1 MIYWFANWKKSIA
14 LFNRNI
20 KMFMLANVLIQVGM
34 GVFLVMYNLYIKELG
49 FPETLNGKI
58 ISMTSLASAI
68 MLIPAGYLSDRLGRK
83 GIIITGA
90 IFAAGTLFYRSLV
103 TGEQSLVYAAFF
115 TGLFMALVQVS
126 GVPFLAENSTAG
138 ERMHLFSIHFSL
150 MTIASVIGSL
160 GGGVLADALHL
171 IGNISTVDSIMYV
184 LIIGAI
190 IFTMGIV
197 PLFQLKPTQK
207 IEGQTE
213 ASTEESEGNAPT
225 GFRKNM
231 KVIVLFGVA
240 NLLIGTGSGLVIPY
254 LNLYFANRFDASN
267 TYIGIIL
274 SLGSAMAAVAM
285 LLGPALVKKVGK
297 VKALVIF
304 QLLSIPFLFITG
316 YTNSLIIAS
325 IAFLMRQALMN
336 AGNPIQSAIAMELVQ
351 DKYKGLANSVNQM
364 VFNVGWASTGAIST
378 GLVMTFGFY
387 WGYAYTFT
395 ITGILY
401 IIASTYFYLLFGRK
415 RPLRKKQV

>member
-20 KMFMLANVLIQVGM
+20 KMFMLANVLIQVGI

-90 IFAAGTLFYRSLV
+90 IFAAGTLFYRSLI

-197 PLFQLKPTQK
+197 PLFQLKQTPK

-415 RPLRKKQV
+415 RTLRKKQV

>member
-1 MIYWFANWKKSIA
+1 MMDWFAGWKKSITS
-14 LFNRNI
+14 FNRNI
-20 KMFMLANVLIQVGM
+20 KMFMLANLLIQVGM

-90 IFAAGTLFYRSLV
+90 IVAAGTLFYRSLV
-103 TGEQSLVYAAFF
+103 TGEQSLIYAAFF

-126 GVPFLAENSTAG
+126 GVPFLAENSKAS

-150 MTIASVIGSL
+150 MTIASVVGSL
-160 GGGVLADALHL
+160 GGGVLADALHI

-190 IFTMGIV
+190 IFTIGIV
-197 PLFQLKPTQK
+197 PLFQLKPIQ
-207 IEGQTE
+207 IEMDSDE
-213 ASTEESEGNAPT
+213 HTEESGGNTPS
-225 GFRKNM
+225 GFRKNL
-231 KVIVLFGVA
+231 KIIVLFGVA

-254 LNLYFANRFDASN
+254 LNLYFSNRFDASN
-267 TYIGIIL
+267 TYIGLIL

-336 AGNPIQSAIAMELVQ
+336 AGNPIQSAIAMDLVQ

-401 IIASTYFYLLFGRK
+401 IIASTYFYFLFGRK
-415 RPLRKKQV
+415 STLGKKQT

>member
-1 MIYWFANWKKSIA
+1 M
-14 LFNRNI
+14 
-20 KMFMLANVLIQVGM
+20 
-34 GVFLVMYNLYIKELG
+34 
-49 FPETLNGKI
+49 
-58 ISMTSLASAI
+58 
-68 MLIPAGYLSDRLGRK
+68 
-83 GIIITGA
+83 
-90 IFAAGTLFYRSLV
+90 
-103 TGEQSLVYAAFF
+103 
-115 TGLFMALVQVS
+115 
-126 GVPFLAENSTAG
+126 
-138 ERMHLFSIHFSL
+138 
-150 MTIASVIGSL
+150 
-160 GGGVLADALHL
+160 LADALHV
-171 IGNISTVDSIMYV
+171 IGNIPTVDSIKYV

-190 IFTMGIV
+190 IFTLGIV
-197 PLFQLKPTQK
+197 PLFQLKPIK
-207 IEGQTE
+207 IEENTE
-213 ASTEESEGNAPT
+213 EQTEESGVSAPS
-225 GFRKNM
+225 GFRKNL
-231 KVIVLFGVA
+231 KVIVLFGIA

-254 LNLYFANRFDASN
+254 LNLYFSNRFDASN
-267 TYIGIIL
+267 TYIGLIL
-274 SLGSAMAAVAM
+274 SLGSAMTAVAM

-336 AGNPIQSAIAMELVQ
+336 AGNPIQSAIAMDLVQ

-415 RPLRKKQV
+415 KTSSN

>member
-1 MIYWFANWKKSIA
+1 MIYWIANWKKNIA

-103 TGEQSLVYAAFF
+103 TGEQNLVYAAFF

-126 GVPFLAENSTAG
+126 GVPFLAENSTPG

-197 PLFQLKPTQK
+197 PLFQLKPTPK
-207 IEGQTE
+207 IEVETE
-213 ASTEESEGNAPT
+213 TSMEESEGNAPT

-267 TYIGIIL
+267 TYIGLIL

-415 RPLRKKQV
+415 RTLRKKQV

>member
-207 IEGQTE
+207 IESQTE

-415 RPLRKKQV
+415 RTLRKKQV

>member
-1 MIYWFANWKKSIA
+1 MIYWFANWKKSITS
-14 LFNRNI
+14 FNRNI
-20 KMFMLANVLIQVGM
+20 KMFMLANLLIQIGM

-90 IFAAGTLFYRSLV
+90 ILAAGTLFYRSLV
-103 TGEQSLVYAAFF
+103 TGEQSLIYAAFF

-126 GVPFLAENSTAG
+126 GVPFLAENSNAS
-138 ERMHLFSIHFSL
+138 ERMHLFSVHFSL
-150 MTIASVIGSL
+150 MTIASVVGSL

-190 IFTMGIV
+190 IFAMGIV
-197 PLFQLKPTQK
+197 PLFQLKPIQK
-207 IEGQTE
+207 IEAHTE
-213 ASTEESEGNAPT
+213 SKEESDVNAPT
-225 GFRKNM
+225 GFRKNL
-231 KVIVLFGVA
+231 KVIVLFGIA

-254 LNLYFANRFDASN
+254 LNLYFSNRFDASN
-267 TYIGIIL
+267 TYIGLIL
-274 SLGSAMAAVAM
+274 SLGSAMTAVAM

-401 IIASTYFYLLFGRK
+401 IIASTYFYILFGRK
-415 RPLRKKQV
+415 RTLRKKQM

>member
-1 MIYWFANWKKSIA
+1 MIYWFANWRKSIA

-197 PLFQLKPTQK
+197 PLFQLKPTPK
-207 IEGQTE
+207 IEAETE
-213 ASTEESEGNAPT
+213 GSIEESEGNAPT

-231 KVIVLFGVA
+231 KIIVLFGVA

-415 RPLRKKQV
+415 RALRKKQR

>member
-1 MIYWFANWKKSIA
+1 MDWFAGWKKSITS
-14 LFNRNI
+14 FNRNI
-20 KMFMLANVLIQVGM
+20 KMFMLANLLIQVGM

-90 IFAAGTLFYRSLV
+90 IVAAGTLFYRSLV
-103 TGEQSLVYAAFF
+103 TGEQSLIYAAFF

-126 GVPFLAENSTAG
+126 GVPFLAENSKAS

-150 MTIASVIGSL
+150 MTIASVVGSL
-160 GGGVLADALHL
+160 GGGVLADALHI

-190 IFTMGIV
+190 IFTIGIV
-197 PLFQLKPTQK
+197 PLFQLKPIQ
-207 IEGQTE
+207 IEMDSDE
-213 ASTEESEGNAPT
+213 HTEESGGNTPS
-225 GFRKNM
+225 GFRKNL
-231 KVIVLFGVA
+231 KIIVLFGVA

-254 LNLYFANRFDASN
+254 LNLYFSNRFDASN
-267 TYIGIIL
+267 TYIGLIL

-336 AGNPIQSAIAMELVQ
+336 AGNPIQSAIAMDLVQ

-401 IIASTYFYLLFGRK
+401 IIASTYFYFLFGRK
-415 RPLRKKQV
+415 STLGKKQT